1 MIAPFAP
8 AAGTAVALPAVI
20 KATAAIAAPPVAP
33 PVAAAE
39 SPELLALGAELDV
52 KIDAYR
58 AAAGRL
64 AEARVV
70 AARLWPAVP
79 AELVVGFDR
88 ADRDL
93 YADCYPRETDFEGK
107 EVWPEPYLINGKSV
121 EYPPRQILRAKSLR
135 QFLTDVREDP
145 DSFEPWLAG
154 HLAECLDAAER
165 FEAARAH
172 AIETSGIAQA
182 KEAAQDRAQDLHSIM
197 FDIRKHV
204 PRTIAGVLILAR
216 AVAAF
221 EEAQK
226 DSYSGGQRGGGLV
239 LGRELASAVLRIG
252 GLSSCQR

>member
-1 MIAPFAP
+1 
-8 AAGTAVALPAVI
+8 LPAPS
-20 KATAAIAAPPVAP
+20 AT
-33 PVAAAE
+33 E
-39 SPELLALGAELDV
+39 SAELLALGAELD
-52 KIDAYR
+52 IRIEAYR
-58 AAAGRL
+58 AAAARL
-64 AEARVV
+64 AEARAV

-93 YADCYPRETDFEGK
+93 YADCYARETDFEGR
-107 EVWPEPYLINGKSV
+107 EVWPEPYLLNGKSV
-121 EYPPRQILRAKSLR
+121 EYPPRQILQAESLR

-172 AIETSGIAQA
+172 AIEICGIAEA

-204 PRTIAGVLILAR
+204 PRTIVGVLVLAR

-239 LGRELASAVLRIG
+239 LGRELASAVLQIAG
-252 GLSSCQR
+252 APSCQR